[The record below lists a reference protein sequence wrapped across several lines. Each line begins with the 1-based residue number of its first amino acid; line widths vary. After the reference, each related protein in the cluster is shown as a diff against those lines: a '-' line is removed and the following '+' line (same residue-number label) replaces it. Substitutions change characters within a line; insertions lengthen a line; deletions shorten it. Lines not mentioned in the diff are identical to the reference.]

1 MAERGRPPTYNVAK
15 EERRALDK
23 KRTGLIVKRLSEGAT
38 RHQIEDEL
46 VFDWHMNRTNAS
58 RLVYTTMQTFAVFD
72 PDWASEV
79 MVAVRMGLSNTMRSI
94 NEMYEAAV
102 LSGNTN
108 DQRDAL
114 VLRLRCLN
122 QLRDL
127 APRQME
133 VAAHIRDE
141 QEARRLL
148 FEVHG
153 IDPDTVLEGE

>member
-1 MAERGRPPTYNVAK
+1 MADRGRPKSYNVAV
-15 EERRALDK
+15 EERRAKDRN
-23 KRTGLIVKRLSEGAT
+23 RTGLIVKRLAEGAT
-38 RHQIEDEL
+38 RKQIEDEL
-46 VFDWHMNRTNAS
+46 VLDLHMNRTNAS
-58 RLVYTTMQTFAVFD
+58 RLVYTTTQTFAVLD
-72 PDWASEV
+72 PDWAAEV
-79 MVAVRMGLSNTMRSI
+79 MVSVRMGLANTMRSI

-114 VLRLRCLN
+114 VLRLRCLS

-141 QEARRLL
+141 AEAKRLL